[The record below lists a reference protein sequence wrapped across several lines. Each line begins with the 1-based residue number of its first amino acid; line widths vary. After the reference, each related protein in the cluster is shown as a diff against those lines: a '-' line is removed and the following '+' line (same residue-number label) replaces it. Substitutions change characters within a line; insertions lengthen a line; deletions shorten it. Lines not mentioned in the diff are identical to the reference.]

1 MERAFLLGTGNWS
14 RRSPSSSPFP
24 VPSSQD
30 EGALHPPLRK
40 LSEHFR
46 RRSILVLIS
55 DLYDE
60 PQRVASAVGQLR
72 GRGSELMVMHVLDP
86 AELEFPFDAAAN
98 FEDMESGERLPVI
111 PEYLREQYRALVREH
126 VASLAQ
132 LLGEHGID
140 YALFDTA
147 RPLDYAL
154 FEYLSNRQRL
164 MRVR

>member
-1 MERAFLLGTGNWS
+1 M
-14 RRSPSSSPFP
+14 
-24 VPSSQD
+24 
-30 EGALHPPLRK
+30 
-40 LSEHFR
+40 
-46 RRSILVLIS
+46 LIS

-60 PQRVASAVGQLR
+60 PRQVVSAVRQLR
-72 GRGSELMVMHVLDP
+72 GRGSEIIVMHLLDP

-98 FEDMESGERLPVI
+98 FEDMESGERIPVI
-111 PEYLREQYRALVREH
+111 PEYLRAQYRALVAEH
-126 VASLAQ
+126 VASLAR